1 MRTVGARV
9 QEKVRA
15 LPRWL
20 LARAPVRLNAKPDFL
35 IIGAQKAGTSSLY
48 AWLTE
53 HPDILDARRKELH
66 YFDRGA
72 SSSPVAAY
80 WPDFPLRLKVFALR
94 RLRRRNVVTGE
105 ATPIYLFHPSVP
117 GLVAQHLPDV
127 RLIVLLRDPVERAI
141 SHYWMEFNRGI
152 EVLPLE
158 EALVAEEE
166 RIGPELNRIE
176 RQEAPGESFRWAS
189 YVTRGHYVDQL
200 ECWLALFPRS
210 QMLVIE
216 FGQLAREPLAVYE
229 QTLRFLGVDPGV
241 APPPAFEA
249 VRVGSRAET
258 RPETVAW
265 LRKKFRQS
273 NERLYELVGIDYN
286 SRE

>member
-1 MRTVGARV
+1 M
-9 QEKVRA
+9 
-15 LPRWL
+15 
-20 LARAPVRLNAKPDFL
+20 
-35 IIGAQKAGTSSLY
+35 
-48 AWLTE
+48 
-53 HPDILDARRKELH
+53 
-66 YFDRGA
+66 
-72 SSSPVAAY
+72 
-80 WPDFPLRLKVFALR
+80 
-94 RLRRRNVVTGE
+94 VTGE

-176 RQEAPGESFRWAS
+176 RQEAPGGSFQWAS
-189 YVTRGHYVDQL
+189 YVARGHYVDQL
-200 ECWLALFPRS
+200 ESWLALFPRS

-241 APPPAFEA
+241 MPPPAFEA

-265 LRKKFRQS
+265 LRKKFQKS